1 MPRATEITLQS
12 VSKTY
17 HMGQVAVH
25 ALREID
31 LEISAGE
38 LLVVRGPSGSGKTTL
53 LNLIGGLDTPSSGK
67 ITVGSVDIAGYD
79 EKKLEQYR
87 RMQVGFIFQFFN
99 LLPTLTARE
108 NVEFALELVEDDRDK
123 IREKALELLGR
134 VGLDDRADHFP
145 SQLSG
150 GEQQRV
156 AIARALSKDPPILL
170 ADEPTG
176 NLDLEMG
183 RKVLKVIQELS
194 QKDGRTVIIVTHNAA
209 IAAMAQRV
217 VHLRDGRIKSVEVN
231 KRLLDAD
238 EVEW

>member
-1 MPRATEITLQS
+1 MT
-12 VSKTY
+12 
-17 HMGQVAVH
+17 
-25 ALREID
+25 
-31 LEISAGE
+31 
-38 LLVVRGPSGSGKTTL
+38 
-53 LNLIGGLDTPSSGK
+53 
-67 ITVGSVDIAGYD
+67 
-79 EKKLEQYR
+79 
-87 RMQVGFIFQFFN
+87 VGFIFQFFN

-108 NVEFALELVEDDRDK
+108 NVEFALELVEDDHDK

-231 KRLLDAD
+231 KRPLDAD